1 MNPFAATV
9 WHVMRKDLLIEVRS
23 REILYT
29 TLFFAVSCVLVFA
42 FGFVR
47 EGRAVEDAAAGILWI
62 AIAFSGTLALGRAF
76 ERERHNETL
85 RALMLAPVERPAIYL
100 GKLLGV
106 LALLGAVQLVVVPL
120 VAVMFQAR
128 LFAHPL
134 LMLGLLA
141 AGTTGFA
148 AVGTLFAAML
158 VRARSRDVLLP
169 VLLYPITIPVIIAGV
184 RGTAALLQAEVDLPM
199 ARAWL
204 SMLVFFDVVFITLA
218 LWTFEPVMTD

>member
-1 MNPFAATV
+1 MTFVRDV
-9 WHVMRKDLLIEVRS
+9 WLVTRKDLLIEARS
-23 REILYT
+23 KEILYT
-29 TLFFAVSCVLVFA
+29 TVFFAVACVVVFA

-47 EGRAVEDAAAGILWI
+47 EGRPVADAAAGILWI

-76 ERERHNETL
+76 ERERQTETL
-85 RALMLAPVERPAIYL
+85 RALMIAPIERPALYL
-100 GKLLGV
+100 GKLLGILIL
-106 LALLGAVQLVVVPL
+106 LAIVEAVIVPL
-120 VAVMFQAR
+120 VGLMYQAP
-128 LFAHPL
+128 LFAHAT
-134 LMLGLLA
+134 LMLGLLLS
-141 AGTTGFA
+141 GTIGFA

-184 RGTAALLQAEVDLPM
+184 RGTASLLQADVDEPM

-204 SMLVFFDVVFITLA
+204 AMLAFFDVVFVTLA

>member
-1 MNPFAATV
+1 MTFLGTV
-9 WHVMRKDLLIEVRS
+9 WLVVRKDLRIEIRS

-29 TLFFAVSCVLVFA
+29 TLFFAASCVLVFA

-47 EGRAVEDAAAGILWI
+47 EGRPLEEAAAGILWI

-76 ERERHNETL
+76 DRERHNETL
-85 RALMLAPVERPAIYL
+85 RALMLAPVPRPALYV

-106 LALLGAVQLVVVPL
+106 LALLGAVELIVVPL
-120 VAVMFQAR
+120 IALMFQAP

-134 LMLGLLA
+134 LLLA
-141 AGTTGFA
+141 LLLTGTVGFA

-169 VLLYPITIPVIIAGV
+169 VLLYPMTIPVIIAGV
-184 RGTAALLQAEVDLPM
+184 RGTAALLQADVDLPM

-204 SMLVFFDVVFITLA
+204 AMLVFFDTIFVTLA
-218 LWTFEPVMTD
+218 LWTFEPLMSE